1 MPRST
6 ATATRDRMLDAGAVE
21 ILARGYAGATLSS
34 IAARV
39 GVTKGALTYHFPSK
53 VDFATAMLDHL
64 RKVHA
69 DTREAV
75 RAEGLRGL
83 RGQLTLQVRIGIRMT
98 TDLVFAAAH
107 TLVVTPST
115 GVTTIPPVLLDM
127 SVAYA
132 AHLQEA
138 IDDGELPA
146 TTDANAA
153 GEDIV
158 IGQIGTFVFL
168 SRQPD
173 RSPQP
178 PYRVTRHLLTA
189 LGAREVDRLVD
200 QVLAAESAPRGDVR
214 MPRPAP

>member
-1 MPRST
+1 MPRTT
-6 ATATRDRMLDAGAVE
+6 ATATRDRMLHAGAVE

-64 RKVHA
+64 RSVHA
-69 DTREAV
+69 ELREAV
-75 RAEGLRGL
+75 RAESLRGL
-83 RGQLTLQVRIGIRMT
+83 RGQLTLQVRIGMRMT

-127 SVAYA
+127 AAGYA
-132 AHLQEA
+132 VHLREA

-146 TTDANAA
+146 TIDADAA
-153 GEDIV
+153 SEEIV
-158 IGQIGTFVFL
+158 ICQIGTFVFL
-168 SRQPD
+168 SRHPD
-173 RSPQP
+173 RFPQP

-189 LGAREVDRLVD
+189 LGAHEVDALVD
-200 QVLAAESAPRGDVR
+200 QVLAAESATGGDVR
-214 MPRPAP
+214 MPRPVS